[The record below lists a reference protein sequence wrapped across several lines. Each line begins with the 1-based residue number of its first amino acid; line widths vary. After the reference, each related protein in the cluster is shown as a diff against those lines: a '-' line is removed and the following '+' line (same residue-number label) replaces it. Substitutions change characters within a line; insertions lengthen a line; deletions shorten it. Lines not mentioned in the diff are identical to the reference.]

1 MNLFSVH
8 DTCSSFLFLWIEL
21 LIIIIEIYFVSFYLA
36 WLEDAALFAAIDHNV
51 NAFSW
56 NEWPDPLKN
65 RHLGALEDVYRK
77 HEDFV
82 STLWFYSQLK
92 TTKINFPLCH
102 LRSMFFIM
110 QIDIFVAQQFLFQ
123 RQWQKVRQH
132 ARKLGIKIIGD
143 MPIYVGYHS
152 ADVWANRKSF
162 LLVCSINMVKWSDWL
177 RCSSLLLIFSLL
189 QDRSGFPILVS
200 GVPPDAFSET
210 GQLWGRLIF
219 HDRLI
224 LSIFISSQSSSW
236 LLW

>member
-82 STLWFYSQLK
+82 STL
-92 TTKINFPLCH
+92 
-102 LRSMFFIM
+102 
-110 QIDIFVAQQFLFQ
+110 
-123 RQWQKVRQH
+123 
-132 ARKLGIKIIGD
+132 
-143 MPIYVGYHS
+143 
-152 ADVWANRKSF
+152 
-162 LLVCSINMVKWSDWL
+162 
-177 RCSSLLLIFSLL
+177 
-189 QDRSGFPILVS
+189 
-200 GVPPDAFSET
+200 
-210 GQLWGRLIF
+210 
-219 HDRLI
+219 
-224 LSIFISSQSSSW
+224 
-236 LLW
+236 